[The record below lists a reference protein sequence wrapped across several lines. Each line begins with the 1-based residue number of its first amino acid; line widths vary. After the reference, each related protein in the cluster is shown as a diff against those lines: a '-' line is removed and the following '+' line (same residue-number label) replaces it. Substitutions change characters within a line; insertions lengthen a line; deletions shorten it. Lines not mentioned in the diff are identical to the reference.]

1 MADASLSFE
10 LVKCR
15 LTLFY
20 DYWPMIEVND
30 ETFKLTLFSLEDQI
44 ELVCFKVCCCCRY
57 WRLYYL
63 RV

>member
-1 MADASLSFE
+1 MTDASLSFE

-30 ETFKLTLFSLEDQI
+30 ETFKLTLVSLKDQI
-44 ELVCFKVCCCCRY
+44 KLVCFKVCVVVDIGGCPT
-57 WRLYYL
+57 
-63 RV
+63 

>member
-1 MADASLSFE
+1 MSLSFE

-15 LTLFY
+15 VTLFY

-44 ELVCFKVCCCCRY
+44 ELVRFKMCIVVDIGSCTT
-57 WRLYYL
+57 
-63 RV
+63 